1 MKKQEVIELLLSH
14 GWQELGEPLP
24 AEGGGAYQQYVLKKE
39 SVWVGNCF
47 IENER
52 SPFALDYK
60 RAKVHDLLRFLDG
73 DFYV

>member
-1 MKKQEVIELLLSH
+1 MKKQEVLELLLSR
-14 GWQELGEPLP
+14 GWQAVGDPLHS
-24 AEGGGAYQQYVLKKE
+24 EGGVYQQYVLKKQ
-39 SVWVGNCF
+39 SVWVGNHF

-60 RAKVHDLLRFLDG
+60 SSSPDDLLRFLDG